1 MKKPSSLSCY
11 HGINRRTFLHAG
23 LITGLGM
30 NMADILRSRAQAKE
44 GKGLHPNSKAKSCI
58 LIWLDGGPSHLETFD
73 LKPNAPVEIRGEFKP
88 INTDVNG
95 IQISE
100 HLPRTARVMKHVALI
115 RSLTHA
121 FGNHNTGSHYLLTGN
136 KPSPV
141 VEHPSLGSIYA
152 QQQPGGQ
159 KVLPPY
165 VAVPQGVTYGGS
177 GFLPATSQ
185 PFSLGGDPSKP
196 DFRVRNLTPP
206 ANLSLQQIGRRRDM
220 QQFLDNIKRSR
231 EQNPVHTPVDTYYE
245 QAYALLTSPESQTAF
260 DIDKEPT
267 RSRERYGRSRIGT
280 GCLLARRLVEHD
292 VGFVTVV
299 DKGWDM
305 HQQIFKNMPDA
316 LFRGSGKLPALDQA
330 YSALIS
336 DLHARGLLDSTLVI
350 LMGEFGR
357 TPKINDRAGRDH
369 WPRAGFVCMAGGGV
383 RGGQVIGSTD
393 AFGES
398 PSEDPVSPEDLA
410 WNTLSFMGISPD
422 QAYHAPNGRPIR
434 WVNGGKPIPNLT

>member
-1 MKKPSSLSCY
+1 MADLLRIKAKAAEPSSPNT
-11 HGINRRTFLHAG
+11 HKRRA
-23 LITGLGM
+23 
-30 NMADILRSRAQAKE
+30 E
-44 GKGLHPNSKAKSCI
+44 SCI

-73 LKPNAPVEIRGEFKP
+73 LKPDAPVEIRGEFKP
-88 INTDVNG
+88 INTDVPG
-95 IQISE
+95 IKISE
-100 HLPRTARVMKHVALI
+100 HLPKTARVMKHVSLI

-121 FGNHNTGSHYLLTGN
+121 FGNHNTGSHYMLTGN

-141 VEHPSLGSIYA
+141 IEYPSMGSIFA
-152 QQQPGGQ
+152 QQAGAN

-165 VAVPQGVTYGGS
+165 VAVPDGVNYAGS
-177 GFLPATSQ
+177 GFLPATFQ

-196 DFRVRNLTPP
+196 DFRVRNLKPP
-206 ANLSLQQIGRRRDM
+206 ASISLERVERRREM
-220 QQFLDNIKRSR
+220 QQFLDDIKRST
-231 EQNPVHTPVDTYYE
+231 ESHPVHTPLDTYYE
-245 QAYALLTSPESQTAF
+245 QAFALLTSAESQAAF
-260 DIDKEPT
+260 DLSKEPNT
-267 RSRERYGRSRIGT
+267 AREKYGRSRIGT
-280 GCLLARRLVEHD
+280 GCLMARRLVEHG

-316 LFRGSGKLPALDQA
+316 LFRGSGKLPALDWA
-330 YSALIS
+330 YSGLIS
-336 DLHARGLLDSTLVI
+336 DLHERGLLDSTLVI

-398 PSEDPVSPEDLA
+398 PSENPVVPEDLA
-410 WNTLSFMGISPD
+410 ASTLSLLGIDPD
-422 QAYHAPNGRPIR
+422 DAYQAPNGRPIQ
-434 WVNGGKPIPNLT
+434 WVKGGHMIEGLT

>member
-1 MKKPSSLSCY
+1 MKQQSPFFRCD
-11 HGINRRTFLHAG
+11 GINRRDFLHAG
-23 LITGLGM
+23 LMTGLGL
-30 NMADILRSRAQAKE
+30 NMADLMRSRALASESKE
-44 GKGLHPNSKAKSCI
+44 PKPAKAKSCI

-73 LKPNAPVEIRGEFKP
+73 LKPDAPVEIRGEFKP
-88 INTDVNG
+88 IKTDVPG
-95 IQISE
+95 IEISE
-100 HLPRTARVMKHVALI
+100 HLPRTARVMKHVALV

-141 VEHPSLGSIYA
+141 IEYPSMGSIYA
-152 QQQPGGQ
+152 QQAGAG

-165 VAVPQGVTYGGS
+165 VAVPEGVTYSGS
-177 GFLPATSQ
+177 GFLPATYQ

-196 DFRVRNLTPP
+196 DFRVRNLNPP
-206 ANLSLQQIGRRRDM
+206 ASLSFERVERRREM
-220 QQFLDNIKRSR
+220 QQFLDEVKRSTEER
-231 EQNPVHTPVDTYYE
+231 PIHTPVDTYYE
-245 QAYALLTSPESQTAF
+245 QAYALLTSPESQAAF
-260 DIDKEPT
+260 DLSKEP
-267 RSRERYGRSRIGT
+267 SKVREHYGRSRVGT
-280 GCLLARRLVEHD
+280 GCLMARRMVEHG

-316 LFRGSGKLPALDQA
+316 MFRGSGKLPALDQA
-330 YSALIS
+330 YSGLIA
-336 DLHARGLLDSTLVI
+336 DLAERGLLDSTLVM

-369 WPRAGFVCMAGGGV
+369 WPRAGFVCLAGGGV

-398 PSEDPVSPEDLA
+398 PNEQPVAPEDLA
-410 WNTLSFMGISPD
+410 ASTLSLMGIQPD
-422 QAYHAPNGRPIR
+422 DAYQAPNGRPIQ
-434 WVNGGKPIPNLT
+434 WVKGGSIIKGLS

>member
-1 MKKPSSLSCY
+1 M
-11 HGINRRTFLHAG
+11 
-23 LITGLGM
+23 TGLGL
-30 NMADILRSRAQAKE
+30 NMADLMRSRALASESK
-44 GKGLHPNSKAKSCI
+44 KPTPAKAKSCI

-73 LKPNAPVEIRGEFKP
+73 LKPHAPVEIRGEFKP
-88 INTDVNG
+88 IKTDVPG
-95 IQISE
+95 IEISE
-100 HLPRTARVMKHVALI
+100 HLPRTARVMKHVALV

-141 VEHPSLGSIYA
+141 IEYPSMGSIYA
-152 QQQPGGQ
+152 QQAGAG

-165 VAVPQGVTYGGS
+165 VAVPEGVTYSGS
-177 GFLPATSQ
+177 GFLPATYQ

-196 DFRVRNLTPP
+196 DFRVRNLNPP
-206 ANLSLQQIGRRRDM
+206 ASLSFERVERRREM
-220 QQFLDNIKRSR
+220 QHFLDEVKRST
-231 EQNPVHTPVDTYYE
+231 EEHPVHTPVDTYYE
-245 QAYALLTSPESQTAF
+245 QAYALLTSPESQAAF
-260 DIDKEPT
+260 DLSKEP
-267 RSRERYGRSRIGT
+267 SKVREHYGRSRVGT
-280 GCLLARRLVEHD
+280 GCLMARRMVEHG

-316 LFRGSGKLPALDQA
+316 MFRGSGKLPALDQA
-330 YSALIS
+330 YSGLIA
-336 DLHARGLLDSTLVI
+336 DLAERGLLDSTLVM

-369 WPRAGFVCMAGGGV
+369 WPRAGFVCLAGGGV

-398 PSEDPVSPEDLA
+398 PNEQPVAPEDLA
-410 WNTLSFMGISPD
+410 ASTLSLMGIRPGD
-422 QAYHAPNGRPIR
+422 AYQAPNGRPIQ
-434 WVNGGKPIPNLT
+434 WVKGGSIIKGLS